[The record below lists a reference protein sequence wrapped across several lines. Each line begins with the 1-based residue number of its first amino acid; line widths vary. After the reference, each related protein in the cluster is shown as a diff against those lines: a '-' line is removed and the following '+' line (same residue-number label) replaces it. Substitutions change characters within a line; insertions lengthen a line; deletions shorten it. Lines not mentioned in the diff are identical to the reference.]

1 MSLLVHLPFI
11 GDLKNKGLI
20 ELPNFSKNSF
30 TSSANGKLGS
40 CYSGHGVVSL
50 SEEILGNAWSV
61 AIWVKS
67 TVTWPTANYI
77 IFCKNISA
85 ATDCQ
90 IYFSIINGKSLNLG
104 MNDDNTVGSFSYTF
118 ELDVWYHVAA
128 TYDGETYRLYINGSE
143 VKSGTSTLPMVENRL
158 HLGIGCRSYNAAGT
172 SATGQADGKFFND
185 FRLYNNAI
193 SAREVKELSK
203 GLVAHWKLDDL
214 PGNENLLI
222 STPKYLN
229 HNAYNAYQ
237 FSLTE
242 NLVAGNKYT
251 IQLWDVDVSHSEK
264 TESQLGVSVYWGGSS
279 VTLGSWYGTANFT
292 NGHADHLVKIFTV
305 TSANASGSGASNA
318 WLNLYNSVGYVA
330 GTRNMKIG
338 RWKLE
343 KGSTPTPW
351 IPAKSDA
358 MYSDWGLDEV
368 YDSSGYGHDGTLSP
382 TPPTFD
388 SDSARYSGCMKFSSN
403 YIHCGLSNLYPTD
416 EITVAWWGYMD
427 SWGSSRPISCTE
439 TGGWNFGQGDGGG
452 WRFPV
457 YKNGIGYVYSVP
469 AKKWA
474 DYTSG
479 WHFFVGTFDG
489 YVSRI
494 YVDGELDSTSTNGS
508 PTVKA
513 TIMYRANVPIYIGC
527 EANGA
532 NPSSPYFNGKLSDI
546 RIYATALSADDI
558 KELYNT
564 SASIDDHHNVYAREL
579 VED

>member
-1 MSLLVHLPFI
+1 MSLLVWLPLN
-11 GDLKNKGLI
+11 GDLRNNGLAETSTI
-20 ELPNFSKNSF
+20 STSNLSF
-30 TSSANGKLGS
+30 VANGKIGK
-40 CYSGHGVVSL
+40 CMSGYTGYFSVPSMANKKQL
-50 SEEILGNAWSV
+50 SV
-61 AIWVKS
+61 AYWVRINTATATNWLDAFTWHS
-67 TVTWPTANYI
+67 TDGTTSQVSRNEFYTNSTYTGFWFAGSPNS
-77 IFCKNISA
+77 IS
-85 ATDCQ
+85 
-90 IYFSIINGKSLNLG
+90 GKT
-104 MNDDNTVGSFSYTF
+104 NTVGTWQHHAFVIDYS
-118 ELDVWYHVAA
+118 
-128 TYDGETYRLYINGSE
+128 
-143 VKSGTSTLPMVENRL
+143 
-158 HLGIGCRSYNAAGT
+158 AGT
-172 SATGQADGKFFND
+172 SEFFINGISVGKTTGVYTTHYLTGNNFRIGENGLDASYND
-185 FRLYNNAI
+185 FRLYDHI
-193 SAREVKELSK
+193 LSDREVKELAK
-203 GLVAHWKLDDL
+203 GLVAHWKLVDL
-214 PGNENLLI
+214 IGNENLL
-222 STPKYLN
+222 SVVPRS
-229 HNAYNAYQ
+229 HNATAYNAYQ
-237 FSLTE
+237 LNLSE
-242 NLVAGNKYT
+242 NLVAGQTYT
-251 IQLWDVDVSHSEK
+251 MQLWDVDVSHSEK
-264 TESQLGVSVYWGGSS
+264 TDAQTGVWIYWGGGS

-330 GTRNMKIG
+330 GTMNMKIG

-351 IPAKSDA
+351 LPAKTDD
-358 MYSDWGLDEV
+358 MYSDWEFNV
-368 YDSSGYGHDGTLSP
+368 AHDSSGYCHDGTLSP

-403 YIHCGLSNLYPTD
+403 YIHCGLSSLYPTD

-439 TGGWNFGQGDGGG
+439 TGGWNFEQGDGGG

-558 KELYNT
+558 KELYTT
-564 SASIDDHHNVYAREL
+564 SVSIDDHHNIYAREL
-579 VED
+579 VEG

>member
-1 MSLLVHLPFI
+1 MSLLVWLPLN
-11 GDLKNKGLI
+11 GDLRNNGLAGDI
-20 ELPNFSKNSF
+20 
-30 TSSANGKLGS
+30 
-40 CYSGHGVVSL
+40 
-50 SEEILGNAWSV
+50 
-61 AIWVKS
+61 
-67 TVTWPTANYI
+67 TVTN
-77 IFCKNISA
+77 SG
-85 ATDCQ
+85 AT
-90 IYFSIINGKSLNLG
+90 
-104 MNDDNTVGSFSYTF
+104 V
-118 ELDVWYHVAA
+118 
-128 TYDGETYRLYINGSE
+128 
-143 VKSGTSTLPMVENRL
+143 
-158 HLGIGCRSYNAAGT
+158 NAAGKIGKCYQFGT
-172 SATGQADGKFFND
+172 VASGISLSVDDLQSCSEVSVAFWIKIISWNTAWATFFQAGKNSHAWTDYIFGFLRNSSSPQIAFVIGNGSSTTTTHCSTGDLELNRWYYIVGTYSSGKLHLYVDGDQVSEYSTALQLNSSVITKATLGRANSTVYQSNCLMND
-185 FRLYNNAI
+185 FRIYDHAL
-193 SAREVKELSK
+193 SDREVKELSK
-203 GLVAHWKLDDL
+203 GLVAHWKLDDPYVEETTNL
-214 PGNENLLI
+214 VTSSTTGSGQITRVDDTLVTSGENKDTYFRL
-222 STPKYLN
+222 
-229 HNAYNAYQ
+229 
-237 FSLTE
+237 SLGAA
-242 NLVAGNKYT
+242 LVAGTTYT
-251 IQLWDVDVSHSEK
+251 VSMYCR
-264 TESQLGVSVYWGGSS
+264 GMADG
-279 VTLGSWYGTANFT
+279 GTATFGVGAQSGDNRAALWT
-292 NGHADHLVKIFTV
+292 VQNGHNECTFIVPTGLNGATSIIFDDTNRVGLLDHQAVFSQIQVERKDHATGYIAWG
-305 TSANASGSGASNA
+305 TSRAKGA
-318 WLNLYNSVGYVA
+318 
-330 GTRNMKIG
+330 
-338 RWKLE
+338 
-343 KGSTPTPW
+343 
-351 IPAKSDA
+351 
-358 MYSDWGLDEV
+358 V

-403 YIHCGLSNLYPTD
+403 YIHCGLSSLYPTD

-439 TGGWNFGQGDGGG
+439 AGGWNFEQGDGGG

-532 NPSSPYFNGKLSDI
+532 NPYTPYFNGKLSDI

-564 SASIDDHHNVYAREL
+564 SASIDNHHNVYAREF

>member
-11 GDLKNKGLI
+11 EDLKNKGLI
-20 ELPNFSKNSF
+20 ELPSFSKNGF
-30 TSSANGKLGS
+30 TSNANGKLGS
-40 CYSGHGVVSL
+40 CYSGHGIVSL

-61 AIWVKS
+61 ATWVKS
-67 TVTWPTANYI
+67 TATWPTYNYI
-77 IFCKNISA
+77 IFCKNISTS
-85 ATDCQ
+85 TDCQ
-90 IYFSIINGKSLNLG
+90 IYFSIINGNSLNLG
-104 MNDDNTVGSFSYTF
+104 MNDDTSVGSFSYTF
-118 ELDVWYHVAA
+118 ELNIWYHVAA

-172 SATGQADGKFFND
+172 SATGQADGKFLND

-203 GLVAHWKLDDL
+203 GLVAHWKLDDPYVEETTNL
-214 PGNENLLI
+214 VTSSTTGSGQITRVDDTLVTSGENKDTYFRL
-222 STPKYLN
+222 
-229 HNAYNAYQ
+229 
-237 FSLTE
+237 SLGAA
-242 NLVAGNKYT
+242 LVAGTTYT
-251 IQLWDVDVSHSEK
+251 VSMYCR
-264 TESQLGVSVYWGGSS
+264 GMADG
-279 VTLGSWYGTANFT
+279 GTATFGVGAQSGDNRAALWT
-292 NGHADHLVKIFTV
+292 VQNGHNECTFIVPTGLNGATSIMFDDTNRVGLLDHQAVFSQIQVERKDHATGYIAWG
-305 TSANASGSGASNA
+305 TSRAKGA
-318 WLNLYNSVGYVA
+318 
-330 GTRNMKIG
+330 
-338 RWKLE
+338 
-343 KGSTPTPW
+343 
-351 IPAKSDA
+351 
-358 MYSDWGLDEV
+358 V
-368 YDSSGYGHDGTLSP
+368 YDSSGYCHDGTLSP

-403 YIHCGLSNLYPTD
+403 YIHCGQSNLYPTD
-416 EITVAWWGYMD
+416 EITVAWWGYMN

-439 TGGWNFGQGDGGG
+439 TGGWNFEQGDGGG

-457 YKNGIGYVYSVP
+457 YKNGIGYAYSVP

-513 TIMYRANVPIYIGC
+513 AIMYRANVPIYIGC

-546 RIYATALSADDI
+546 RIYATALSAEDI

>member
-1 MSLLVHLPFI
+1 MSLLVWLPLN
-11 GDLKNKGLI
+11 GDLRNNGLAETSTI
-20 ELPNFSKNSF
+20 STSNLSF
-30 TSSANGKLGS
+30 VANGKIGK
-40 CYSGHGVVSL
+40 CMSGYTGYFSVPSMANKKQL
-50 SEEILGNAWSV
+50 SV
-61 AIWVKS
+61 AYWVRINTATATNWLDAFRWYS
-67 TVTWPTANYI
+67 TDGTTSQASRNEFYTNSTYTGFWFAGSPNS
-77 IFCKNISA
+77 IS
-85 ATDCQ
+85 
-90 IYFSIINGKSLNLG
+90 GKK
-104 MNDDNTVGSFSYTF
+104 NTVGAWQHHAFVIDYSTGTSEFF
-118 ELDVWYHVAA
+118 
-128 TYDGETYRLYINGSE
+128 INGVS
-143 VKSGTSTLPMVENRL
+143 VGKTTGVYTTHYLTGNNFRIGENGL
-158 HLGIGCRSYNAAGT
+158 DASY
-172 SATGQADGKFFND
+172 ND
-185 FRLYNNAI
+185 FRLYDHAL
-193 SAREVKELSK
+193 SDREVKELSK
-203 GLVAHWKLDDL
+203 GLVAHWKLDDPYVEETTNL
-214 PGNENLLI
+214 VTSSTTGYGQITRVDDTLVTSGENKDTYFRL
-222 STPKYLN
+222 
-229 HNAYNAYQ
+229 
-237 FSLTE
+237 SLGAA
-242 NLVAGNKYT
+242 LVAGTTYT
-251 IQLWDVDVSHSEK
+251 VSMYCR
-264 TESQLGVSVYWGGSS
+264 GMADG
-279 VTLGSWYGTANFT
+279 GTATFGVGAQSGDNRAALWT
-292 NGHADHLVKIFTV
+292 VQNGHNECTFIVPTGLNGATSIMFDDTNRVGLRDHQAVFSQIQVERKDHATGYIAWG
-305 TSANASGSGASNA
+305 TSRAKGA
-318 WLNLYNSVGYVA
+318 
-330 GTRNMKIG
+330 
-338 RWKLE
+338 
-343 KGSTPTPW
+343 
-351 IPAKSDA
+351 
-358 MYSDWGLDEV
+358 V
-368 YDSSGYGHDGTLSP
+368 YDSSGYCHDGTLSP

-439 TGGWNFGQGDGGG
+439 TGGWNFEQGYGGG

-546 RIYATALSADDI
+546 RIYATALSAEDI